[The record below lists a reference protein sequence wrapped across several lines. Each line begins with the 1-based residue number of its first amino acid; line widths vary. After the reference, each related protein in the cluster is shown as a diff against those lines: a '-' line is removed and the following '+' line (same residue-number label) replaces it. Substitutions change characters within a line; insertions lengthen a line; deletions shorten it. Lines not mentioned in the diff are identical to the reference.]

1 MKGKQVVRLILLGL
15 VLAALAFGYLEFPS
29 DSNRQE
35 TAPAVTSPVVE
46 PPPPAAPVTRAP
58 PSDGVLRI
66 VENVAIKNYD
76 KVIYRGPVDLSA
88 TIERI
93 RAGIRHSHRNDGSV
107 FGNRERLLPRQSRG
121 YYKEYVHPTDG
132 INGPGPQRI
141 VVGEAGDWWYTPDH
155 YASFVELGQEVSR

>member
-1 MKGKQVVRLILLGL
+1 MKGKQIVKFVLLAL

-29 DSNRQE
+29 ESSRQE
-35 TAPAVTSPVVE
+35 AT
-46 PPPPAAPVTRAP
+46 PAAPVTQAP
-58 PSDGVLRI
+58 PSDGVLRL

-93 RAGIRHSHRNDGSV
+93 RAGVRHSHRNDGSV
-107 FGNRERLLPRQSRG
+107 FGNRERLLPRKPRG

-132 INGPGPQRI
+132 IDGPGPQRI

-155 YASFVELGQEVSR
+155 YASFVELGQEVRR